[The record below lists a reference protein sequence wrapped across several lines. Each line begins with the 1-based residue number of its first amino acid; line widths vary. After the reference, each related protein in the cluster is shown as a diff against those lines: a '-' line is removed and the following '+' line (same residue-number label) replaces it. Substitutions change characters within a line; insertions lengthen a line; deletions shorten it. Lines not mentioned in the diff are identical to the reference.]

1 MDKRRLGVI
10 EKTIKGKYQ
19 MSVSKAN
26 FKSLFLKGFV
36 VASVGCSL
44 YILISGNTGVSI
56 LDTIKEVLQIGL
68 VGGVLGAWIFTVFI
82 DISSNYLHKHRELE
96 EDYLEFEKEELN
108 KMLNTGKVTREEYKT
123 FLMLRRKQAE
133 SSNKEPSRE

>member
-19 MSVSKAN
+19 MRISKAT

-44 YILISGNTGVSI
+44 YILISGNTGVSV
-56 LDTIKEVLQIGL
+56 LDTVKEVLQIGL
-68 VGGVLGAWIFTVFI
+68 VGGVLGAWICTVVR
-82 DISSNYLHKHRELE
+82 DVSSNYLHKHLELE
-96 EDYLEFEKEELN
+96 DKYLEFEKEELE
-108 KMLNTGKVTREEYKT
+108 KMLNEGKVTREEYKT
-123 FLMLRRKQAE
+123 YILLRRKQVQDGRG
-133 SSNKEPSRE
+133 SSEDC